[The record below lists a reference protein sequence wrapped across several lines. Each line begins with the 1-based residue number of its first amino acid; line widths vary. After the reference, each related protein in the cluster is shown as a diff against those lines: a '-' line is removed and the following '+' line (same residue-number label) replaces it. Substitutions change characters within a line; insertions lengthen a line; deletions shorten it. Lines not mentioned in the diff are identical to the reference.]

1 MLQGLT
7 NTVPVQKHSK
17 AAKLGSPYQHHADVF
32 VYRHVTNYN
41 FISLVYSAYS
51 VKSKHDLDLQ
61 LWLISRPSCC
71 NTFKISIF

>member
-41 FISLVYSAYS
+41 FISSVYSAYS
-51 VKSKHDLDLQ
+51 EVK
-61 LWLISRPSCC
+61 
-71 NTFKISIF
+71 T